1 MASVS
6 EKQWKGF
13 QSYINDMGGAQ
24 NGEGENSNDSWQKS
38 GDDDEWERWDTK
50 DDGNDNGKMDNGWDD
65 AGWNSTEWDT
75 SKSKSKPKA
84 SNSFSKKKDTSSNG
98 WDNVDMDQWDSED
111 WTSSKQRTKG
121 D

>member
-1 MASVS
+1 
-6 EKQWKGF
+6 
-13 QSYINDMGGAQ
+13 MGGAQ

-50 DDGNDNGKMDNGWDD
+50 GDGNDNGKMDNGWDD

-111 WTSSKQRTKG
+111 WTPSKQRTKG